1 MINTHPTR
9 CNICGGPVTYGS
21 NARVYGREYGSG
33 YCYLCER
40 CGAYVG
46 THKPRPRE
54 ALGLLADEPMRT
66 GKKMCHAIFDSFWKG
81 KPEAGKKR
89 HDLYRWLAHEMEIPV
104 EDCHFGYFDIGQL
117 RRAYIIL
124 QGIQRKQM
132 RYDNCGRIYFEE
144 PNMTG
149 LMFVDAECPNCGG
162 NCGNGGYGNIF
173 YCPSCGWK
181 GKLRWTMRT

>member
-81 KPEAGKKR
+81 KPKAGKKR
-89 HDLYRWLAHEMEIPV
+89 HDLYCWLAHEMEIPV
-104 EDCHFGYFDIGQL
+104 EDCHFGYFDIDQL

-124 QGIQRKQM
+124 RGVQDKQM
-132 RYDNCGRIYFEE
+132 RYDNCGRIHFEE
-144 PNMTG
+144 AAHE
-149 LMFVDAECPNCGG
+149 VSE
-162 NCGNGGYGNIF
+162 
-173 YCPSCGWK
+173 
-181 GKLRWTMRT
+181 

>member
-1 MINTHPTR
+1 MINTNPTR

-81 KPEAGKKR
+81 NQKPERSGTTFTAGWPT
-89 HDLYRWLAHEMEIPV
+89 RWR
-104 EDCHFGYFDIGQL
+104 YQL
-117 RRAYIIL
+117 RTAISATSTSASL
-124 QGIQRKQM
+124 G
-132 RYDNCGRIYFEE
+132 GR
-144 PNMTG
+144 T
-149 LMFVDAECPNCGG
+149 
-162 NCGNGGYGNIF
+162 
-173 YCPSCGWK
+173 SS
-181 GKLRWTMRT
+181 